1 MLELVF
7 NHLALLVLS
16 AGLSFA
22 ALALWA
28 LRIGTRDIALAV
40 FMAFSALCLLPYL
53 VVPVVA
59 FVAEIFS
66 TAIPYLIVMAL
77 GQAGGV
83 VAAFV
88 VRRRRRPAP
97 APAAPSAA

>member
-53 VVPVVA
+53 FVPAVA
-59 FVAEIFS
+59 FLAEVYS
-66 TAIPYLIVMAL
+66 TAIPYLIVMAV
-77 GQAGGV
+77 GQFAGV
-83 VAAFV
+83 VTALV
-88 VRRRRRPAP
+88 VRRHRPVP